1 MLATVSVLA
10 AVALLVGPEV
20 AGAGR
25 TDDPRA
31 ERDRVRSERA
41 EVASQVDALRADR
54 AEVDRALRELDANVR
69 SRQAQLA
76 DAERAVEEADQR
88 VERSRRELAEA
99 EERFAALREQMV
111 DFAIDAYVEPD
122 TNLAGSVLE
131 SENIAEAA
139 TREALGDLRAG
150 DDADLSDQ
158 LRAVRSDLAAKRT
171 EAEEAAQRAEQ
182 RRAEV
187 DQQVQELR
195 TARRQQSEFAA
206 DVQVRINR
214 ALDRSVQL
222 ARTDRELSTR
232 IALEAAAE
240 LARIRES
247 QIRAERERQRR
258 AAAERERA
266 SRDSAPEAA
275 DLPPADLG
283 PISVGADLCSSGGIT
298 VSCAIVDSLSAMLEA
313 AAADGVSLTGSGWRD
328 PARQVALRRA
338 HCGSSYYAIYVMSPG
353 SCSPPTA
360 RPGTSMHEVGLAIDF
375 RNCSGR
381 GTACFGWLSS
391 NASRFGFF
399 NLPSEPWHWST
410 TGT

>member
-1 MLATVSVLA
+1 MLSAVSLVA
-10 AVALLVGPEV
+10 ALALLVGPDV
-20 AGAGR
+20 ADAGR
-25 TDDPRA
+25 TEDPRA
-31 ERDRVRSERA
+31 ERDRVRAERA
-41 EVASQVDALRADR
+41 EVASQVDVLRADR

-122 TNLAGSVLE
+122 TDLAGSVLE

-150 DDADLSDQ
+150 DDADLSDR

-171 EAEEAAQRAEQ
+171 EAEEAAQRAED

-187 DQQVQELR
+187 DQQVQELQ
-195 TARRQQSEFAA
+195 TARQQQSEFAA

-240 LARIRES
+240 LARIREA

-266 SRDSAPEAA
+266 APESAPA

-283 PISVGADLCSSGGIT
+283 PISVGADLCSAGGIT

-313 AAADGVSLTGSGWRD
+313 ATADGVSLTGSGWRD

-381 GTACFGWLSS
+381 GTACFGWLSA

>member
-1 MLATVSVLA
+1 MLSAVSLVA
-10 AVALLVGPEV
+10 ALALLVGPDV
-20 AGAGR
+20 ADAGR
-25 TDDPRA
+25 TEDPRA
-31 ERDRVRSERA
+31 ERDRVRAERA
-41 EVASQVDALRADR
+41 EVASQVDVLRADR

-122 TNLAGSVLE
+122 TDLAGSVLE

-150 DDADLSDQ
+150 DDADLSDR

-171 EAEEAAQRAEQ
+171 EAEEAAQRAED

-187 DQQVQELR
+187 DQQVQELQ
-195 TARRQQSEFAA
+195 TARQQQSEFAA

-240 LARIRES
+240 LARIREA

-266 SRDSAPEAA
+266 APESAPA

-283 PISVGADLCSSGGIT
+283 PISVGADLCSAGGIT

-313 AAADGVSLTGSGWRD
+313 AAADGVSLSGSGWRD

-381 GTACFGWLSS
+381 GTACFGWLSA